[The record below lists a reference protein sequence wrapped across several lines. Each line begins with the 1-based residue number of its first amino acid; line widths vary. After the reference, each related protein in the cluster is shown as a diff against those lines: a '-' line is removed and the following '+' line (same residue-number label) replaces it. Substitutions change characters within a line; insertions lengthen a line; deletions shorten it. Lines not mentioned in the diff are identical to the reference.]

1 MLGVDSV
8 GAYFSIR
15 TRDKPLGPL
24 GENQWKVGWSET
36 SANLVTSLRLT
47 ELDII
52 RLPPSTLPPLHPPQL
67 PRRPGLPNHR
77 PTPHPNQ
84 GFNKV
89 VANPLSYPLA
99 KRPLPSKRAREIL
112 LAVWSSERGRVC
124 VSIL

>member
-8 GAYFSIR
+8 GAYFSIP

-36 SANLVTSLRLT
+36 SANVVTSLRLT

-52 RLPPSTLPPLHPPQL
+52 RLPPPTLPPLLHPHL

-77 PTPHPNQ
+77 PAPHPNQ

-89 VANPLSYPLA
+89 VANPLSNPLA
-99 KRPLPSKRAREIL
+99 K
-112 LAVWSSERGRVC
+112 
-124 VSIL
+124 